1 MPNKVYDNFYL
12 STLVEDQYNSRLD
25 LQQFCTVD
33 NTLTGT
39 VGMLKKVRVYK
50 ATDGTQKLKMGEGNT
65 KDIDASFSEREY
77 RIELAQNRFH
87 YWDEEQM
94 TDPTCVDTGM
104 NHAAVDMYNTTN
116 KDIFTEFQKATLSVD
131 VEKVDF
137 DAFVDA
143 VALLGLENLEGV
155 QIFSFVSPKDMA
167 KIRKNLGESLKY
179 VESFARSGYVGTVAG
194 VNLYTKKDAVPGEI
208 IIGTKEAVT
217 MFIKKGVETEQERDA
232 NKRGNSI
239 YTRKYYVAAL
249 TDETKVIKIV
259 DTTAGP
265 APMDKSIAA
274 IPSPGDDLLG
284 MTVYDLI
291 SPDIS
296 IAADGNVTG
305 TIKHVEGFKEFSSV
319 KAEQSGNYFPV
330 YIPEIKDGV
339 VKAQKN
345 GSGSEVTLDPDG
357 LLIFRVTAKT
367 DTLKVTL
374 DGKELTTFKFNDAD
388 LVGLE

>member
-1 MPNKVYDNFYL
+1 M
-12 STLVEDQYNSRLD
+12 
-25 LQQFCTVD
+25 
-33 NTLTGT
+33 
-39 VGMLKKVRVYK
+39 
-50 ATDGTQKLKMGEGNT
+50 
-65 KDIDASFSEREY
+65 
-77 RIELAQNRFH
+77 
-87 YWDEEQM
+87 
-94 TDPTCVDTGM
+94 
-104 NHAAVDMYNTTN
+104 
-116 KDIFTEFQKATLSVD
+116 
-131 VEKVDF
+131 DF

-291 SPDIS
+291 SPDVS

-305 TIKHVEGFKEFSSV
+305 TIKKVTGFTGFSSV
-319 KAEQSGNYFPV
+319 KTEQSGNYFPV
-330 YIPEIKDGV
+330 YIPEHKDGV
-339 VKAQKN
+339 VKVQKN
-345 GSGSEVTLDPDG
+345 SDPEKELDSDG
-357 LLIFRVTAKT
+357 LVIFRVTAKT

-374 DGKELTTFKFNDAD
+374 DGKELTTFKFTNAD
-388 LVGLE
+388 LVGLES